1 MSVMLVPCNTRCLN
15 MGDVAMLQVAVARL
29 RSLWPGEELRIFT
42 SDAPALVR
50 YCPDVTPVLLPDR
63 PDWCTDHY
71 LGGRLHSWLPER
83 VSERLVGF
91 SVAAACRSARL
102 REYVLRARSRLRRH
116 DWESLGAFIEAI
128 GGSRLLVIGGAG
140 GVADPFNDYSNL
152 VLLAL
157 QVARRRGIPTAI
169 MGHGFGPLAAPSL
182 RAKAAAVLPSVDT
195 IAVRE
200 ALASR
205 PLLAELGVPLDR
217 VVTTGDDAIELAY
230 DERPAAIGHAV
241 GINLRLARS
250 AGATEQDIEPVREG
264 LRLFLARCPAP
275 LVGLPIARQGN
286 LDAGA
291 IERMLAG
298 LDASAS
304 LAGAGDNNGSGNG
317 SGNASGRDNGN
328 GNGNGS
334 AGASESV
341 SATASGVDLDTPL
354 KVIREVSRCRIVV
367 TGAYHAAVF
376 ALAQGIPAVCLART
390 PYFFGKFLGLADQ
403 FGGRGCHVVSLDG
416 DDLPARLARTM
427 TIAWDEAP
435 VVREALWQAAARQV
449 SQGHAAYR
457 RLHVL

>member
-29 RSLWPGEELRIFT
+29 RALWPGEELRIFT
-42 SDAPALVR
+42 SDAAALVE
-50 YCPDVTPVLLPDR
+50 YCPGVTPVMLPDQ
-63 PDWCTDHY
+63 PQWCTDHY

-83 VSERLVGF
+83 WSERLVG
-91 SVAAACRSARL
+91 VAVNAACRAALREHLLRL
-102 REYVLRARSRLRRH
+102 RSRARPLDRESLRAFL
-116 DWESLGAFIEAI
+116 DAI

-140 GVADPFNDYSNL
+140 GVADPFNVYSNL

-169 MGHGFGPLAAPSL
+169 MGHGFGPLSVPSL

-205 PLLAELGVPLDR
+205 PLLASLGVPLDR

-230 DERPAAIGHAV
+230 AERPAAIGDAV

-250 AGATEQDIEPVREG
+250 AGATEHDIDPVREG
-264 LRLFLARCPAP
+264 LRLFLASCPAP

-286 LDAGA
+286 LDADA

-298 LDASAS
+298 LDAPVA
-304 LAGAGDNNGSGNG
+304 GSGSG
-317 SGNASGRDNGN
+317 S
-328 GNGNGS
+328 
-334 AGASESV
+334 E
-341 SATASGVDLDTPL
+341 LDTPL
-354 KVIREVSRCRIVV
+354 KVIRQVSRCRIVV

-376 ALAQGIPAVCLART
+376 ALAQGIPAICLART
-390 PYFFGKFLGLADQ
+390 QYFFGKFQGLADQ

-416 DDLPARLARTM
+416 DDLPARLALTM
-427 TIAWDEAP
+427 TAAWAEAP
-435 VVREALWQAAARQV
+435 VVRDFLCRAAARQIM
-449 SQGHAAYR
+449 QGHAAYG
-457 RLHVL
+457 RLPALVATA

>member
-15 MGDVAMLQVAVARL
+15 MGDVAMLQVAVTRL
-29 RSLWPGEELRIFT
+29 RTLWPDEELRIFT
-42 SDAPALVR
+42 SDAAALVH
-50 YCPDVTPVLLPDR
+50 YCPGVTPVMLPDR
-63 PDWCTDHY
+63 PGWCMDHY
-71 LGGRLHSWLPER
+71 LGGRLHTWLPEPW
-83 VSERLVGF
+83 SERLAGF
-91 SVAAACRSARL
+91 TVTAACRSAAL
-102 REYVLRARSRLRRH
+102 REYLLRLRSRLRPPDRQSLH
-116 DWESLGAFIEAI
+116 DFLGAI
-128 GGSRLLVIGGAG
+128 GSSRLLVIGGAG

-182 RAKAAAVLPSVDT
+182 RAKAAAVLPSVDA

-205 PLLAELGVPLDR
+205 PLLASLGVPLDR
-217 VVTTGDDAIELAY
+217 VVITGDDAIELAY
-230 DERPAAIGHAV
+230 VERPGGIGEAV

-250 AGATEQDIEPVREG
+250 AGATEQDIDPVREG
-264 LRLFLARCPAP
+264 LRRFLASCPAP

-298 LDASAS
+298 LDAPVV
-304 LAGAGDNNGSGNG
+304 GSDSG
-317 SGNASGRDNGN
+317 S
-328 GNGNGS
+328 
-334 AGASESV
+334 
-341 SATASGVDLDTPL
+341 DLDTPL
-354 KVIREVSRCRIVV
+354 KVIHQVGRCRIVV

-390 PYFFGKFLGLADQ
+390 PYFFGKFQGLADQ
-403 FGGRGCHVVSLDG
+403 FGAGCHVVSLDG

-427 TIAWDEAP
+427 TAAWDEAP
-435 VVREALWQAAARQV
+435 LVRDTLWRSAARQV
-449 SQGHAAYR
+449 TEGQSAYR
-457 RLHVL
+457 RLPALVRTAARA

>member
-1 MSVMLVPCNTRCLN
+1 MSVMLVPCNARCLN
-15 MGDVAMLQVAVARL
+15 MGDVAMLQVAAARL
-29 RSLWPGEELRIFT
+29 RALWPGEELRIFT
-42 SDAPALVR
+42 SDAAALVR
-50 YCPDVTPVLLPDR
+50 YCPGVTPVLLPDR

-71 LGGRLHSWLPER
+71 LGGRLHTWLPDR
-83 VSERLVGF
+83 VSEHLVGF
-91 SVAAACRSARL
+91 SVAAACRSALL
-102 REYVLRARSRLRRH
+102 REYILRARARLRRH
-116 DWESLGAFIEAI
+116 DRQSFAAFLDAI

-182 RAKAAAVLPSVDT
+182 RAKAAAVLPSVDA

-205 PLLAELGVPLDR
+205 PLLASLGVRSDR

-230 DERPAAIGHAV
+230 AERPADIGQAV

-250 AGATEQDIEPVREG
+250 AGATEQDIDAVREG
-264 LRLFLARCPAP
+264 LRRFLAACPAP

-298 LDASAS
+298 LEASVA
-304 LAGAGDNNGSGNG
+304 GNG
-317 SGNASGRDNGN
+317 GGI
-328 GNGNGS
+328 GS
-334 AGASESV
+334 
-341 SATASGVDLDTPL
+341 DLDTPL
-354 KVIREVSRCRIVV
+354 KVIRQAGRCRIVV

-390 PYFFGKFLGLADQ
+390 QYFFGKFLGLADQ

-416 DDLPARLARTM
+416 EDLPARLARTM
-427 TIAWDEAP
+427 TAAWDEAP
-435 VVREALWQAAARQV
+435 VVREALWQAAAQQIT
-449 SQGHAAYR
+449 QGRAAYQ
-457 RLHVL
+457 RLPALVAAS